1 LVFRIGS
8 VLIYPPSMI
17 VPETRRRGII
27 LTLGLVVLGIACAP
41 EPTEI
46 DTNIDVGGVWTSN
59 AHLFGLSQIGMK
71 LVQEKKGI
79 VSGTWTAK
87 GDGGTGGCPP
97 DVPCDASGTVIGLN
111 TVSKSDIELLGAA
124 TFEGVLV
131 EPGILRGALIHPIGY
146 DTITFIRTSK

>member
-1 LVFRIGS
+1 
-8 VLIYPPSMI
+8 
-17 VPETRRRGII
+17 
-27 LTLGLVVLGIACAP
+27 
-41 EPTEI
+41 
-46 DTNIDVGGVWTSN
+46 
-59 AHLFGLSQIGMK
+59 MK
-71 LVQEKKGI
+71 LVQEKKGV

-97 DVPCDASGTVIGLN
+97 ATPCDASGTVIGLN

-131 EPGILRGALIHPIGY
+131 EPGKLRGALIHPIGY

>member
-1 LVFRIGS
+1 
-8 VLIYPPSMI
+8 MI
-17 VPETRRRGII
+17 VPETRLRAKI
-27 LTLGLVVLGIACAP
+27 LLAGLMIVLGGACAP

-46 DTNIDVGGVWTSN
+46 DTSVDLSGVWTSN
-59 AHLFGLSQIGMK
+59 AHLFFLSQISMK
-71 LVQEKKGI
+71 LVQEKKGV

-97 DVPCDASGTVIGLN
+97 ATPCDASGTVIGLN

-131 EPGILRGALIHPIGY
+131 EPGKLRGALIHPIGY

>member
-1 LVFRIGS
+1 
-8 VLIYPPSMI
+8 MI
-17 VPETRRRGII
+17 VPETRLRAKI
-27 LTLGLVVLGIACAP
+27 LLAGLMIVLGGACAP

-46 DTNIDVGGVWTSN
+46 DASVDLSGVWTSN
-59 AHLFGLSQIGMK
+59 AHLFFLSQISMK
-71 LVQEKKGI
+71 LVQEKKGL

-97 DVPCDASGTVIGLN
+97 ATPCDASGAVIGLN

-131 EPGILRGALIHPIGY
+131 EPGKLRGALIHPIGY

>member
-1 LVFRIGS
+1 
-8 VLIYPPSMI
+8 MI
-17 VPETRRRGII
+17 VPETRLRARI
-27 LTLGLVVLGIACAP
+27 LLAGLMIVLGGACAP

-46 DTNIDVGGVWTSN
+46 DTSVDLSGVWTSN
-59 AHLFGLSQIGMK
+59 AHLFFLSQISMK
-71 LVQEKKGI
+71 LVQEKKGV

-97 DVPCDASGTVIGLN
+97 ATPCDASGTVIGLN

-131 EPGILRGALIHPIGY
+131 EPGKLRGALIHPIGY